1 MSTIF
6 VELNVDNVKTLQSSL
21 NHKVLIIKFGA
32 EWCRPC
38 KNIKETCETWFSK
51 LPENIIGADIDIDEC
66 MDLYMALKTKKMV
79 NGVPSLLAWFGDNT
93 RDHWFIP
100 DDSVSGG
107 DIQQVNKFFER
118 CFAKAKS
125 LV

>member
-1 MSTIF
+1 
-6 VELNVDNVKTLQSSL
+6 VDNVKTLQSSL
-21 NHKVLIIKFGA
+21 NNKVLIIKFGA

-79 NGVPSLLAWFGDNT
+79 NGVPSLLAWFGDNP
-93 RDHWFIP
+93 RDNWFIP

-118 CFAKAKS
+118 CFLKAKS